1 MPVAR
6 IDINRIDIAVVVS
19 LLVHGMFAMIP
30 VTKREGDIGALVQPQ
45 PFVARI
51 VDAKAEV
58 APPAPEPTREPV
70 TKPVVQPRPAP
81 PPPPKLASV
90 APPPLAVPVERAP
103 EAMPRPAPQFDMMAA
118 INARRER
125 RRDYEHELLRQAE
138 ARDSPSRNGSG
149 DPAISSIERNLKS
162 LSPGQEGAGGVFTI
176 LSKGTRT
183 AEFAFNGWRPDTQ
196 RRWREVI
203 EVDAGQGGDVELAI
217 VRRMIQLIRGH
228 YSGDFVWKSN
238 RLGRPV
244 VMSARPEDQEGLET
258 FLMREFFDSPALAQK
273 RH

>member
-1 MPVAR
+1 VPVAR

-19 LLVHGMFAMIP
+19 LLLHGAIAMIP
-30 VTKREGDIGALVQPQ
+30 VTKREGEIGALVAPQ

-51 VDAKAEV
+51 VEAKAEV
-58 APPAPEPTREPV
+58 APPAPEPVREPV
-70 TKPVVQPRPAP
+70 IKPVAQPRPSP
-81 PPPPKLASV
+81 PPPPQVASV
-90 APPPLAVPVERAP
+90 APPPIAMPVERAP
-103 EAMPRPAPQFDMMAA
+103 EVLQRPAPQFDMMAA

-138 ARDSPSRNGSG
+138 ARDSPSRGSG
-149 DPAISSIERNLKS
+149 DPALSSIERNLKS
-162 LSPGQEGAGGVFTI
+162 LNAGQEGAGGVFTI

-217 VRRMIQLIRGH
+217 VRRMIELIRGH
-228 YSGDFVWKSN
+228 YTGDFVWKSN
-238 RLGRPV
+238 RLGRNI
-244 VMSARPEDQEGLET
+244 VMSARPEDQAGLES
-258 FLMREFFDSPALAQK
+258 FLLREFFDSSTLAQK